1 MYKEHFDEHP
11 EEYEGIRAL
20 KIQTKLYEIE
30 RQKRKEAKLK
40 KIEECKKVLNGTNS
54 IRRGE

>member
-11 EEYEGIRAL
+11 EEYKGIRAL

-40 KIEECKKVLNGTNS
+40 KIEECKKVLNGTNPK
-54 IRRGE
+54 